1 MRVALI
7 SLTERAGDAPETPLA
22 ALSLAGHSLAERQ
35 LALVLGLGCER
46 IVCLSNGLGR
56 DIIALQHQ
64 AEAAGAKFN
73 LIAGPRQLAG
83 MVNSADE
90 LVVVAGGLLPAAG
103 EAKSALAGGAGVL
116 VLPVEAGIAAGFERI
131 DLNHAW
137 AGVLAMPGTLVE
149 RLSQL
154 PPDCD
159 AISAL
164 LRIALQGRVPERAL
178 PEAVL
183 AERRWA
189 LVTSAAQLE
198 ELEPE
203 WLRRQIAPPSPFAPG
218 RAIARIAIRAGGA
231 KLLAKGWRPGFLAAG
246 GALLA
251 GLGVVAAWFEQGA
264 AGIVLCGLGW
274 LTVEAGDAL
283 ASLGRTGLDGQRK
296 ETRALPLAAVAIDL
310 AFVAVLALALPGTR
324 AERLFA
330 PLVLLGLARVAGAL
344 IGGKW
349 AQLVQDRAGLA
360 LLLALA
366 SSAAALLPA
375 IQLLSLALIA
385 ALLGFSRGFA
395 QITRA

>member
-7 SLTERAGDAPETPLA
+7 SLIERAGDAPETSLA
-22 ALSLAGHSLAERQ
+22 ALSLAGRSLAERQ
-35 LALVLGLGCER
+35 LELVLGLGCER

-64 AEAAGAKFN
+64 AEASGAKFN

-218 RAIARIAIRAGGA
+218 RAIARIGIRAGGA
-231 KLLAKGWRPGFLAAG
+231 KLLAKGWKPGFLAAG

-251 GLGVVAAWFEQGA
+251 GFGVVAAWFEQGA
-264 AGIVLCGLGW
+264 SGIALCGLGW

-296 ETRALPLAAVAIDL
+296 ESRALPLAAIAIDL

-330 PLVLLGLARVAGAL
+330 PLVLLGLTRVAGAL

-349 AQLVQDRAGLA
+349 AQLVQDRVALA
-360 LLLALA
+360 LLLVLA

-375 IQLLSLALIA
+375 IQLFSLALIA